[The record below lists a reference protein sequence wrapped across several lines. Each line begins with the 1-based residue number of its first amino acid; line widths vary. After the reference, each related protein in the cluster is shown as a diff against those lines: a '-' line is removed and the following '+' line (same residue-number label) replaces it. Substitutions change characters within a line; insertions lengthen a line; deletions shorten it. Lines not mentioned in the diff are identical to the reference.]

1 VAAVNFGAVLH
12 GAGDLRVE
20 ELPMPEPG
28 PEQVLVAMRAVGI
41 CGSDV
46 HYYETGGIGPF
57 VVRQPQVL
65 GHEPF
70 GVIAGL
76 GSAGSRHRL
85 GQRVVVEPGVPCGR
99 CPQCRSGSYNLC
111 RDIEF
116 LGNPPVSGTSAPVNG
131 ALARYVAVHEDFVH
145 PVPRTVSDAAA
156 ALIEPLAVALHAV
169 RRARIEPGSTVLIT
183 GAGPIGLLAAQA
195 ARAAGATTVVVTD
208 VRDEPL
214 AHARRLGATAVN
226 VSAGP
231 LALDGMQHDVFL
243 ECSGNSSA
251 MADGIGQ
258 LGPHGTAVLV
268 GVGPEEA
275 ALPVATIRRRE
286 ITVTAT
292 FRYANAFPAA
302 LALAA
307 AGSVD
312 LEGLITDRVRLE
324 QVPESFRA
332 AVGRRHGRGDAT
344 GIKTLV
350 DLDGAAGPA
359 TIAGTSEDGRHDAS

>member
-1 VAAVNFGAVLH
+1 MAAVNYGAVLH

-28 PEQVLVAMRAVGI
+28 PQQVLVAMRAVGI

-76 GSAGSRHRL
+76 GSPGSPHRL
-85 GQRVVVEPGVPCGR
+85 GQRVVVEPGIPCGR

-111 RDIEF
+111 PDVEF
-116 LGNPPVSGTSAPVNG
+116 LGNPPASGTTAAVNG

-145 PVPRTVSDAAA
+145 PVPDTLSDAAA

-183 GAGPIGLLAAQA
+183 GAGPIGLLAAQV

-214 AHARRLGATAVN
+214 AYARRLGAAAVN
-226 VSAGP
+226 VSARP
-231 LALDGMQHDVFL
+231 ACLDGITCDVFL
-243 ECSGNSSA
+243 ECSGAPAA
-251 MADGIGQ
+251 MAGGIGQ
-258 LGPHGTAVLV
+258 LGPHGIAVLV

-275 ALPVATIRRRE
+275 ALPVATVRRRE
-286 ITVTAT
+286 LTVTAT

-312 LEGLITDRVRLE
+312 LAGLITDRVPLE

-332 AVGRRHGRGDAT
+332 AVGRRHGRGDAA

-350 DLDGAAGPA
+350 DMDGEAGLARIAA
-359 TIAGTSEDGRHDAS
+359 TEDGRDDAS